1 MSNKINFGVMTNYL
15 GNLENNFK
23 QAAELGLDS
32 IMMTTMF
39 TDYIRDDVIKKA
51 DDIKAMMSHYGVTIS
66 ALWAG
71 WGEPAIWNFYEG
83 QDTLGL
89 IPIPFR
95 DRRIR
100 LICNAATVAQKLG
113 VHDVITHAGF
123 MPENPN
129 DPLYTSFINMMRY
142 YCEYH
147 FKPRDVFFDFE
158 TGQETPV
165 TVRRAIEDIGTGNC
179 GINLDTGNLICYGKA
194 NPVDA
199 IKIFGQYVR
208 CTHLKDC
215 VWPKSGRKLGGE
227 RKLGE
232 GDVDF
237 PEVIRLL
244 NEHKYKGHFTIER
257 EIEGPQQNADILE
270 AATFI
275 RAEAAK
281 YNWDFKEEE

>member
-1 MSNKINFGVMTNYL
+1 MKLGVQVVLNQL
-15 GNLENNFK
+15 NVDEKLAK
-23 QAAELGLDS
+23 VRELG
-32 IMMTTMF
+32 F
-39 TDYIRDDVIKKA
+39 DYFQLCVWNQSFLNADVAKQVLEACDKYSL
-51 DDIKAMMSHYGVTIS
+51 KIS
-66 ALWAG
+66 SLWCG
-71 WGEPAIWNFYEG
+71 WSGPAVWNFTEG
-83 QDTLGL
+83 PITLGL
-89 IPIPFR
+89 VPPEYRFQRMNELMRGSDFAKMIKVDKMVTHVGFVPENLTDPNYLPVLSAIK
-95 DRRIR
+95 
-100 LICNAATVAQKLG
+100 TVA
-113 VHDVITHAGF
+113 
-123 MPENPN
+123 
-129 DPLYTSFINMMRY
+129 S
-142 YCEYH
+142 YCKKNGQC
-147 FKPRDVFFDFE
+147 FLFE
-158 TGQETPV
+158 TGQETPI
-165 TVRRAIEDIGTGNC
+165 TLLRAIEDIGTGNC

-281 YNWDFKEEE
+281 YDWDFKDEE